1 MKNIRNSLKLS
12 TKIVQNLQEKS
23 EMVEQ
28 TKIKKLTMN
37 IAESIVN
44 DK

>member
-28 TKIKKLTMN
+28 TKTKKLTMN
-37 IAESIVN
+37 IADIFKN
-44 DK
+44 